1 MGNHWDTRPSWI
13 TYLLHMTESV
23 YPHKRGATLSLA
35 GTVTLPAGSWSATAQ
50 VRNASGS
57 LVQQLAVT
65 LQAPVAPATAHG
77 ILIEATADQA
87 ATWPLSDLRCD
98 VRFADASATPV
109 VVPSP
114 TFIVRVQQEVTHA
127 VV

>member
-1 MGNHWDTRPSWI
+1 MGNRWT
-13 TYLLHMTESV
+13 TYTLPMTEPT

-50 VRNASGS
+50 VRNSSGS
-57 LVQQLAVT
+57 LVQQLSVT
-65 LQAPVAPATAHG
+65 LQAPVAPATAHA

-87 ATWPLSDLRCD
+87 LTWPLGDLRCD
-98 VRFADASATPV
+98 VRFADASDPPV

-114 TFIVRVQQEVTHA
+114 TFIIKVQQEVTHA